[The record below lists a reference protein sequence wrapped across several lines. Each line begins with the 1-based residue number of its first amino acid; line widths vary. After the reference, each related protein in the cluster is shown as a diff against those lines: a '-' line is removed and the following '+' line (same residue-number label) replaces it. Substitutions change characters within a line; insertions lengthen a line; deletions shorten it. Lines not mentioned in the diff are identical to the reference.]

1 MSLHS
6 PHFEDQ
12 GKPDGQNSTLDNP
25 ISADGAP
32 EVGKVYNVPARQG
45 RAVRLAKGQ
54 TITIINTHGTQVCDF
69 WAFNAFDLREYLSME
84 HLHGYLSHITPK
96 VNDTLVSNRRRPLLT
111 FEFDDSPGVHDT
123 VIAACDLYR
132 YRLLGV
138 TEYHDNCTDNLRMA
152 MLAIGLRASEIPSPL
167 NLWMNTPVRA
177 DGSIAWLPTV
187 SKAGDRVEFRAKM
200 DLVVVMSAC
209 PQDMV
214 PINGENNMPVE
225 LHFRVD
231 QPNK

>member
-6 PHFEDQ
+6 RHPEDQ
-12 GKPDGQNSTLDNP
+12 GNPDGQNGTLENP
-25 ISADGAP
+25 ISANGRP
-32 EVGKVYNVPARQG
+32 QVGEVYNVPARQG
-45 RAVRLAKGQ
+45 RAARLAKGQ
-54 TITIINTHGTQVCDF
+54 AITIINTHGTQVCDF
-69 WAFNAFDLREYLSME
+69 WAFNACDLREYLSME

-96 VNDTLVSNRRRPLLT
+96 VNDPLVSNRRRPLLT
-111 FEFDDSPGVHDT
+111 FEADDSPGVHDT
-123 VIAACDLYR
+123 VIAACDLHR

-138 TEYHDNCTDNLRMA
+138 TGYHDNCTDNLRMA

-177 DGSIAWLPTV
+177 DGSIAWLPPF
-187 SKAGDRVEFRAKM
+187 SKAGDRVVLRAEM

-214 PINGENNMPVE
+214 PINGADNAPVD

-231 QPNK
+231 QSN